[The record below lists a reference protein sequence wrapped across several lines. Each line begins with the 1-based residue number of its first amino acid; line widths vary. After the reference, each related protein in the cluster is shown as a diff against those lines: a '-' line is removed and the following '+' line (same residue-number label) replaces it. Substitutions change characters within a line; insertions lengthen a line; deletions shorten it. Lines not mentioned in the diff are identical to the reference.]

1 MKKIKILVNVLV
13 IEKLAQIRLKIV
25 KNKQVNAC
33 KIKILRINKNSNNR
47 PRKIPKIN
55 KTRMRALIR
64 K

>member
-13 IEKLAQIRLKIV
+13 IERLAQIRLKIV
-25 KNKQVNAC
+25 KNKQVNLC
-33 KIKILRINKNSNNR
+33 KIKILKVNKNSNNR

-55 KTRMRALIR
+55 KTRMMALIR